1 MKDEKKADSKV
12 VEMASMMVAQMVDL
26 KVNLMVV
33 LSEDSK
39 ADSLAE

>member
-1 MKDEKKADSKV
+1 MKDEKKV

-26 KVNLMVV
+26 KVDLMVV

>member
-1 MKDEKKADSKV
+1 MKAEKKV
-12 VEMASMMVAQMVDL
+12 VEMASMMVAKRVDL
-26 KVNLMVV
+26 KVDLMVV